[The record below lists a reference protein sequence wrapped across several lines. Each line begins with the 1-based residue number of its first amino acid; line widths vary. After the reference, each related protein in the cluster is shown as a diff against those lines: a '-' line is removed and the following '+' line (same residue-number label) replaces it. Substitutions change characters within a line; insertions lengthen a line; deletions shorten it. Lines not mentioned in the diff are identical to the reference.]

1 MIKNK
6 PVFLGLRLCEHDTNI
21 ALSIGSKVKYRKT
34 ERNTQIKHHSHSNL
48 WEWLFVLE
56 EWNINVSD
64 IDAIGLV
71 IDDKNY
77 DCISVNDYDA
87 PYEILNHQ
95 YPHWQQIKCPIY
107 RIDHHYAHVMSCWP
121 MGIESTTDF
130 VFDGFGDD
138 ERSHT
143 IYKNKKQTHYAKLS
157 EAESIGRY
165 FGTIGEHVGMNG
177 YHLDHAGKLMG
188 LKSYGNFDLDFYKQ
202 ISHFGMYDIA
212 ELLNIQKWYA
222 YKGSKNLVEC
232 EWVNWL
238 RTVHDHLEKIYPN
251 YFLEHC
257 NPNEV
262 VTYTGGIAQ
271 NTCINTKIKKVI
283 PNLHIPPHNYDGGL
297 SLGCIEVL
305 RQIHDADPFD
315 TSGFPFWQD
324 DQHPGSVA
332 STKTIKQTAERL
344 AKGDIVGWYQGHG
357 EIGPRALGNR
367 SVLMNPNVENGKDII
382 NSKVKFREPYRPFGA
397 SVLLDHVNDYFDWD
411 EPSPY
416 MLYVQK
422 VRDPKAFAPIT
433 HVDNTCRIQTVG
445 NENPLYSELI
455 EEFRKLT
462 GIPMLLNTSLNVNT
476 KPIAGYK
483 SNCWDIFHKTAIDSI
498 VIGDYTL
505 QK

>member
-1 MIKNK
+1 MINNK
-6 PVFLGLRLCEHDTNI
+6 SVFLGLRLCEHDTNI
-21 ALSIGSKVKYRKT
+21 SLSIGTTVKYRKT
-34 ERNTQIKHHSHSNL
+34 ERNTQIKHHSFANL
-48 WEWLFVLE
+48 YDWLFVLE
-56 EWNINVSD
+56 EWNIDVAD
-64 IDAIGLV
+64 IDAIGIV
-71 IDDKNY
+71 VDDKNY

-87 PYEILNHQ
+87 PYELLNHS
-95 YPHWQQIKCPIY
+95 YPHWDHVKCPIY

-143 IYKNKKQTHYAKLS
+143 IYKNKKVFHYAKLS

-165 FGTIGEHVGMNG
+165 FGTIGSHVGMNG
-177 YHLDHAGKLMG
+177 YLLDHAGKLMG
-188 LKSYGNFDLDFYKQ
+188 LKSYGNFDVEFYKQ
-202 ISHFGMYDIA
+202 ISHCGMYDVE

-222 YKGSKNLVEC
+222 YKGTNNLEESK
-232 EWVNWL
+232 WVDWL
-238 RTVHDHLEKIYPN
+238 RTIHDHLEKIYPN
-251 YFLEHC
+251 YFLKFC
-257 NPNEV
+257 NPDEII
-262 VTYTGGIAQ
+262 TYSGGIAQ
-271 NTCINTKIKKVI
+271 NTVINTKIKEVI
-283 PNLHIPPHNYDGGL
+283 PNIHIPPHSPDDGL

-305 RQIHDADPFD
+305 RQIYDAEPFD
-315 TSGFPFWQD
+315 TDGFPFWQD
-324 DQHPGSVA
+324 DQEPNTVA
-332 STKTIKQTAERL
+332 SSKTIKETAERL
-344 AKGDIVGWYQGHG
+344 ARGEIVGWYQGKG

-367 SVLMNPNVENGKDII
+367 SVLMNPSVKDGKDII

-397 SVLLDHVNDYFDWD
+397 SILLDYTNEYFEWN

-422 VRDPKAFAPIT
+422 VRDKQKFKPIT
-433 HVDNTCRIQTVG
+433 HIDGTCRIQTVG
-445 NENPLYSELI
+445 HENLLYAELI

-483 SNCWDIFHKTAIDSI
+483 SNAWEIFHKTAIDRV
-498 VIGDYTL
+498 VIGNDVL